1 MKHFLSIAAPLIA
14 VTVITTTLLT
24 ATPTFAQT
32 LNVQAGVSISK
43 LMGPSNIEFYSTHI
57 TSPMVGLG
65 LQYFEKKYI
74 DLSTNV
80 DYLRKGGYE
89 PNAYTDGA
97 GNPHGANF
105 TLDYIS
111 VNTLAEPK
119 IPLDQHLGL
128 FIAIGPHLDFLV
140 HHQDSNVVFHAQPL
154 EKTAFGL
161 TIGGGFHY
169 TISRLRF
176 TGQFGYISNV
186 HQIYTDQT
194 NNIYD
199 RTITITFSVGYKI

>member
-1 MKHFLSIAAPLIA
+1 MKHFLSIAAPLI
-14 VTVITTTLLT
+14 LL
-24 ATPTFAQT
+24 AASPTSAQT
-32 LNVQAGVSISK
+32 LNIQAGVSISK
-43 LMGPSNIEFYSTHI
+43 LMGPSNIEFYSQHI
-57 TSPMVGLG
+57 TSPMYGLG
-65 LQYFEKKYI
+65 LQYLEKKYI

-80 DYLRKGGYE
+80 AYLRKGGYE
-89 PNAYTDGA
+89 PDAYGQDQ
-97 GNPHGANF
+97 GANF

-140 HHQDSNVVFHAQPL
+140 RHQDSNVVFHAQPL

-186 HQIYTDQT
+186 HQIYTDAT

-199 RTITITFSVGYKI
+199 RTITITFSAGYRL

>member
-1 MKHFLSIAAPLIA
+1 MKHFLWIAAPLITAA
-14 VTVITTTLLT
+14 VLT
-24 ATPTFAQT
+24 APPTSAQT

-43 LMGPSNIEFYSTHI
+43 LMASDSREFYSQHI
-57 TSPMVGLG
+57 TNTMYGLG
-65 LQYFEKKYI
+65 IQYLEKKYI

-80 DYLRKGGYE
+80 AYLRKGGHE
-89 PNAYTDGA
+89 PFAYTDAA
-97 GNPHGANF
+97 GNPHGADF
-105 TLDYIS
+105 TLDYVS

-176 TGQFGYISNV
+176 TGQFGYIANI
-186 HQIYTDQT
+186 HQIYTDAT
-194 NNIYD
+194 DNIYD
-199 RTITITFSVGYKI
+199 RTITITFSVGFHL